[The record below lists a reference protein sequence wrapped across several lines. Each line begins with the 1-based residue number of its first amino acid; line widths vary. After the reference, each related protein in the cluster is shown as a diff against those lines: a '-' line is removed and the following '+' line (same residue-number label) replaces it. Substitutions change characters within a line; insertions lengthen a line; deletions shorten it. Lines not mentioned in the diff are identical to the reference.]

1 MPCDVV
7 RVQVLMLCI
16 FAGALD
22 SLGDEGNRFARSTIM
37 PQSFPV
43 TKNPSTMSLISSSNV
58 LATGFCMF
66 LVMGTSKKLG
76 LAIYT
81 VFGNASSMVVQ
92 YSLMLIVQWGD
103 GGWQLLLAR
112 GRLALSRRPRASLP
126 HRASIRS
133 SHYQV
138 EQDCRAD
145 GMALSQPHPVV

>member
-66 LVMGTSKKLG
+66 LVMGTQKKMG
-76 LAIYT
+76 LAVYT
-81 VFGNASSMVVQ
+81 VFGNAFSALVQFSLIFFVVSADLTPTLTQLSSSPLASVIL
-92 YSLMLIVQWGD
+92 YRER
-103 GGWQLLLAR
+103 WQPGTYHGSPNEAPR
-112 GRLALSRRPRASLP
+112 GFHEAPRALLP
-126 HRASIRS
+126 PN
-133 SHYQV
+133 Y
-138 EQDCRAD
+138 
-145 GMALSQPHPVV
+145 